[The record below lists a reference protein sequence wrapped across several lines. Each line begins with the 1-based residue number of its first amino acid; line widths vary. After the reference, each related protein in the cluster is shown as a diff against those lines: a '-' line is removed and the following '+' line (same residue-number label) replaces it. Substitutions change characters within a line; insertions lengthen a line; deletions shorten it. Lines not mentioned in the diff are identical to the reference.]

1 MEWSVFPFL
10 LITLGV
16 GFLIGKRFSPKH
28 IQEAKESKIAFLS
41 GFRYLLSK
49 ESDRAIEAFM
59 KAVSLDTETVETYF
73 ALASL
78 FRDKGEIERAIGIHQ
93 SIITRPHLDQ
103 AIRLQALYD
112 LALDYKKAGLF
123 DRAIDIFKEVIRRNP
138 QKKEAYLELANVY
151 QVLKDWDSAYA
162 VIHRLDKITG
172 KDHSIMLAHFQTEI
186 GKKLQMEDKR
196 RAEDAFKKAIKI
208 NKKCIDAYLHLGD
221 LYLKQKN
228 IKKALG
234 VWEEVIKISPEYSF
248 LVYSR
253 LGKIISEIKE
263 ERAFKKFIQTLEK
276 KRERDLYS
284 SLFIV
289 KYYLGEKN
297 LEKAEAFVNEV
308 LQKVPASVVARQ
320 LLSQIF
326 LEKGETLKAINLL
339 VEISQN
345 LLPQKIYQ
353 CSQCGYEA
361 SKLSW
366 WCPQCQQWIRWNPRK
381 FFKRH
386 YF

>member
-1 MEWSVFPFL
+1 MEWPVWIFPLL
-10 LITLGV
+10 LITLV
-16 GFLIGKRFSPKH
+16 IGFFFGRRFSPKD
-28 IQEAKESKIAFLS
+28 IQEAKESKIAFLT

-59 KAVSLDTETVETYF
+59 KAVRLDTETVETYF

-78 FRDKGEIERAIGIHQ
+78 FRDKGEIERAISIHQ
-93 SIITRPHLDQ
+93 SIITRPRLDE

-123 DRAIDIFKEVIRRNP
+123 DRAIDVFKEVIRRTP

-151 QVLKDWDSAYA
+151 QVLKDWAAAYT
-162 VIHRLDKITG
+162 VIQRLDKITG
-172 KDHSIMLAHFQTEI
+172 EDHSIVLAHFQTEI

-221 LYLKQKN
+221 LYFEQKN
-228 IKKALG
+228 IKKALSI
-234 VWEEVIKISPEYSF
+234 WEEVIKISPEYSF

-253 LGKIISEIKE
+253 LEKIISEIKE
-263 ERAFKKFIQTLEK
+263 ERVFRKFIQNLEK
-276 KRERDLYS
+276 KRERDIYS
-284 SLFIV
+284 ALFIS
-289 KYYLGEKN
+289 KYYLGGKN
-297 LEKAEAFVNEV
+297 LEKAEAFMNEV
-308 LQKVPASVVARQ
+308 LQKAPTSVGARQ

-326 LEKGETLKAINLL
+326 LEKGEVQKAISLL
-339 VEISQN
+339 TQISQN
-345 LLPQKIYQ
+345 LLPQKSYQ

-361 SKLSW
+361 TKLSW
-366 WCPQCQQWIRWNPRK
+366 WCPQCQRWDTIKPK
-381 FFKRH
+381 EIF
-386 YF
+386 

>member
-1 MEWSVFPFL
+1 MEWPVWIFPLL
-10 LITLGV
+10 LITLV
-16 GFLIGKRFSPKH
+16 IGFFFGRRFSPKD
-28 IQEAKESKIAFLS
+28 IQEAKESKIAFLT

-59 KAVSLDTETVETYF
+59 KAVRLDTETVETYF

-93 SIITRPHLDQ
+93 SIITRPRLDE

-123 DRAIDIFKEVIRRNP
+123 DRAIDVFKEVIRRNP

-151 QVLKDWDSAYA
+151 QVLKDWAAAYT
-162 VIHRLDKITG
+162 VIQRLDKITG
-172 KDHSIMLAHFQTEI
+172 EDHSIMLAHFQTEI

-221 LYLKQKN
+221 LYFEQKN
-228 IKKALG
+228 IKKALSI
-234 VWEEVIKISPEYSF
+234 WEEVIKIAPEYSF

-263 ERAFKKFIQTLEK
+263 ERVFKKFIQTLEK
-276 KRERDLYS
+276 KTERDFYS
-284 SLFIV
+284 SLFIA

-308 LQKVPASVVARQ
+308 LQKVSTSVVACQ

-326 LEKGETLKAINLL
+326 LEKGETSKAISLL
-339 VEISQN
+339 VQISQN

-366 WCPQCQQWIRWNPRK
+366 WCPQCQRWDTIKPK
-381 FFKRH
+381 EIF
-386 YF
+386 

>member
-1 MEWSVFPFL
+1 MEWPVWIFPLL
-10 LITLGV
+10 LITLV
-16 GFLIGKRFSPKH
+16 IGFFFGRRFSPKD
-28 IQEAKESKIAFLS
+28 IQEAKESKIAFLT

-59 KAVSLDTETVETYF
+59 KAVRLDTETVETYF

-78 FRDKGEIERAIGIHQ
+78 FRDKGEIERAISIHQ
-93 SIITRPHLDQ
+93 SIITRPRLDE

-123 DRAIDIFKEVIRRNP
+123 DRAIDVFKEVIRRTP

-151 QVLKDWDSAYA
+151 QVLKDWAAAYT
-162 VIHRLDKITG
+162 VIQRLDKITG
-172 KDHSIMLAHFQTEI
+172 EDHSIVLAHFQTEI

-221 LYLKQKN
+221 LYFEQKN
-228 IKKALG
+228 IKKALSI
-234 VWEEVIKISPEYSF
+234 WEEVIKISPEYSF

-253 LGKIISEIKE
+253 LEKIISEIKE
-263 ERAFKKFIQTLEK
+263 ERVFRKFIQNLEK
-276 KRERDLYS
+276 KRERDIYS
-284 SLFIV
+284 ALFIS
-289 KYYLGEKN
+289 KYYLGGKN
-297 LEKAEAFVNEV
+297 LEKAEAFMNEV
-308 LQKVPASVVARQ
+308 LQKAPTSVGARQ

-326 LEKGETLKAINLL
+326 LEKGEVQKAISLL
-339 VEISQN
+339 TQISQN
-345 LLPQKIYQ
+345 LLPQKSYQ

-361 SKLSW
+361 TKLSW
-366 WCPQCQQWIRWNPRK
+366 WCPQCQRWDTIKPK
-381 FFKRH
+381 GIF
-386 YF
+386 

>member
-1 MEWSVFPFL
+1 MEWPVWIFPLL
-10 LITLGV
+10 LITLII
-16 GFLIGKRFSPKH
+16 GFFFGRRFSPKD
-28 IQEAKESKIAFLS
+28 IQEAKESKIAFLT

-59 KAVSLDTETVETYF
+59 KAVRLDTETVETYF

-93 SIITRPHLDQ
+93 SIITRPRLDE

-123 DRAIDIFKEVIRRNP
+123 DRAIDVFKEVIRRNP

-151 QVLKDWDSAYA
+151 QVLKDWAAAYT
-162 VIHRLDKITG
+162 VIQRLDKITG
-172 KDHSIMLAHFQTEI
+172 EDHSIVLAHFQTEI

-221 LYLKQKN
+221 LYFEQKN
-228 IKKALG
+228 IKKALSI
-234 VWEEVIKISPEYSF
+234 WEEVIKISPEYSF

-263 ERAFKKFIQTLEK
+263 ERVFRKFIQNLEK
-276 KRERDLYS
+276 KRERDFYS
-284 SLFIV
+284 ALFIS
-289 KYYLGEKN
+289 KYYLGGKN

-308 LQKVPASVVARQ
+308 LQKAPTSVGARQ

-326 LEKGETLKAINLL
+326 LEKGEVQKAISLL
-339 VEISQN
+339 TQISQN
-345 LLPQKIYQ
+345 LLPQKSYQ

-361 SKLSW
+361 TKLSW
-366 WCPQCQQWIRWNPRK
+366 WCPQCQRWDTIKPK
-381 FFKRH
+381 GIF
-386 YF
+386 

>member
-1 MEWSVFPFL
+1 MEWPVWIFPLL
-10 LITLGV
+10 LITLII
-16 GFLIGKRFSPKH
+16 GFFFGRRFSPKD
-28 IQEAKESKIAFLS
+28 IQEAKESKIAFLT

-59 KAVSLDTETVETYF
+59 KAVRLDTETVETYF

-93 SIITRPHLDQ
+93 SIITRPRLDE

-123 DRAIDIFKEVIRRNP
+123 DRAIDVFKEVIRRNP

-151 QVLKDWDSAYA
+151 QVLKDWAAAYT
-162 VIHRLDKITG
+162 VIQRLDKITG
-172 KDHSIMLAHFQTEI
+172 EDHSIVLAHFQTEI

-196 RAEDAFKKAIKI
+196 KAEDAFKKAIKI

-221 LYLKQKN
+221 LYFEQKN
-228 IKKALG
+228 IKKALSI
-234 VWEEVIKISPEYSF
+234 WEEVIKISPEYSF

-253 LGKIISEIKE
+253 LEKIISEIKE
-263 ERAFKKFIQTLEK
+263 ERVFRKFIQNLEK
-276 KRERDLYS
+276 KRERDIYS
-284 SLFIV
+284 ALFIS
-289 KYYLGEKN
+289 KYYLGGKN

-308 LQKVPASVVARQ
+308 LQKAPTSVGARQ

-326 LEKGETLKAINLL
+326 LEKGEVQKAITLL
-339 VEISQN
+339 TQISQN
-345 LLPQKIYQ
+345 LLPQKSYQ

-361 SKLSW
+361 TKLSW
-366 WCPQCQQWIRWNPRK
+366 WCPQCQRWDTIKPK
-381 FFKRH
+381 GIF
-386 YF
+386 

>member
-1 MEWSVFPFL
+1 MEWFVWIFPLL
-10 LITLGV
+10 LITLII
-16 GFLIGKRFSPKH
+16 GFFFGRRFSPKD
-28 IQEAKESKIAFLS
+28 IQEAKESKIAFLT

-93 SIITRPHLDQ
+93 SIITRPHLDET
-103 AIRLQALYD
+103 IRLQALYD

-123 DRAIDIFKEVIRRNP
+123 DRAIDTLKEVIRRKP
-138 QKKEAYLELANVY
+138 QKKEAYLELAHVY
-151 QVLKDWDSAYA
+151 QVLKDWNSAYTI
-162 VIHRLDKITG
+162 IHRLDKITG

-186 GKKLQMEDKR
+186 GKKLQIEDKR

-221 LYLKQKN
+221 LYFKQKN

-234 VWEEVIKISPEYSF
+234 VLEEVIEIAPEYSF

-253 LGKIISEIKE
+253 LGKIVYEIKK
-263 ERAFKKFIQTLEK
+263 ERAFKKFIQSLEK
-276 KRERDLYS
+276 KRERDIYS
-284 SLFIV
+284 SLFIA

-308 LQKVPASVVARQ
+308 LQKVPTSVGARQ

-326 LEKGETLKAINLL
+326 LEKGETSKTINLL
-339 VEISQN
+339 VQISQN

-366 WCPQCQQWIRWNPRK
+366 WCPQCQRWDTMKPK
-381 FFKRH
+381 EIF
-386 YF
+386 

>member
-1 MEWSVFPFL
+1 MEWFVFPFL

-366 WCPQCQQWIRWNPRK
+366 WCPQCQRWDTMEPK
-381 FFKRH
+381 EIF
-386 YF
+386 

>member
-366 WCPQCQQWIRWNPRK
+366 WCPQCQRWDTMEPK
-381 FFKRH
+381 EIF
-386 YF
+386 

>member
-228 IKKALG
+228 VKKALG

-366 WCPQCQQWIRWNPRK
+366 WCPQCQQWDTMEPKEI
-381 FFKRH
+381 F
-386 YF
+386 

>member
-1 MEWSVFPFL
+1 MEWFVWIFPLL
-10 LITLGV
+10 LITLII
-16 GFLIGKRFSPKH
+16 GFFFGRRFSPKD
-28 IQEAKESKIAFLS
+28 IQEAKESKIAFLT

-93 SIITRPHLDQ
+93 SIITRPHLDET
-103 AIRLQALYD
+103 IRLQALYD

-123 DRAIDIFKEVIRRNP
+123 DRAIDTLKEVIRRKP
-138 QKKEAYLELANVY
+138 QKKEAYLELAHVY
-151 QVLKDWDSAYA
+151 QVLKDWNSAYTI
-162 VIHRLDKITG
+162 IHRLDKITG

-221 LYLKQKN
+221 LYFEQKN
-228 IKKALG
+228 IKKALSI
-234 VWEEVIKISPEYSF
+234 WEEVIKISPEYSF

-253 LGKIISEIKE
+253 LEKIISEIKE
-263 ERAFKKFIQTLEK
+263 ERVFRKFIQNLEK
-276 KRERDLYS
+276 KRERDIYS
-284 SLFIV
+284 ALFIS
-289 KYYLGEKN
+289 KYYLGGKN

-308 LQKVPASVVARQ
+308 LQKAPTSVGARQ

-326 LEKGETLKAINLL
+326 LEKGEVQKAISLL
-339 VEISQN
+339 TQISQN
-345 LLPQKIYQ
+345 LLPQKSYQ

-361 SKLSW
+361 TKLSW
-366 WCPQCQQWIRWNPRK
+366 WCPQCQRWDTIKPK
-381 FFKRH
+381 GIF
-386 YF
+386 

>member
-1 MEWSVFPFL
+1 MEWHVWIFPLL
-10 LITLGV
+10 LITLV
-16 GFLIGKRFSPKH
+16 IGFFFGRRFSPKD
-28 IQEAKESKIAFLS
+28 IQEAKESKIAFLT

-78 FRDKGEIERAIGIHQ
+78 FRDKGEIERAISIHQ
-93 SIITRPHLDQ
+93 SIITRPRLDE

-123 DRAIDIFKEVIRRNP
+123 DRAIDVFKEVIRRNP

-151 QVLKDWDSAYA
+151 QVLKDWAAAYT
-162 VIHRLDKITG
+162 VIQRLDKITG
-172 KDHSIMLAHFQTEI
+172 EDHSIVLAHYQTEI
-186 GKKLQMEDKR
+186 GKKLEGENKG

-221 LYLKQKN
+221 LYFEQKN
-228 IKKALG
+228 IKKALSI
-234 VWEEVIKISPEYSF
+234 WEEVIKIAPEYSF

-263 ERAFKKFIQTLEK
+263 ERVFKKFIQNLEK
-276 KRERDLYS
+276 KRERDFYS
-284 SLFIV
+284 SFFIA

-308 LQKVPASVVARQ
+308 LQKISTSVVARQ

-326 LEKGETLKAINLL
+326 LEKGETSKAINLL
-339 VEISQN
+339 VQISQN

-366 WCPQCQQWIRWNPRK
+366 WCPQCQEWDTMKPKGI
-381 FFKRH
+381 F
-386 YF
+386 

>member
-1 MEWSVFPFL
+1 MEWFVWIFPLL
-10 LITLGV
+10 LITLII
-16 GFLIGKRFSPKH
+16 GFFFGRRFSPKE
-28 IQEAKESKIAFLS
+28 IQEAKESKIAFLT

-93 SIITRPHLDQ
+93 SIITRPHLDET
-103 AIRLQALYD
+103 IRLQALYD

-123 DRAIDIFKEVIRRNP
+123 DRAIDTLKEVIRRKP
-138 QKKEAYLELANVY
+138 QKKEAYLELAHVY
-151 QVLKDWDSAYA
+151 QVLKDWNSAYTI
-162 VIHRLDKITG
+162 IHRLDKITG

-186 GKKLQMEDKR
+186 GKKLQIEDKR

-221 LYLKQKN
+221 LYFKQKN

-234 VWEEVIKISPEYSF
+234 VLEEVIEIAPEYSF

-253 LGKIISEIKE
+253 LGKIVYEIKK
-263 ERAFKKFIQTLEK
+263 ERAFKKFIQSLEK
-276 KRERDLYS
+276 KRERDIYS
-284 SLFIV
+284 SLFIA

-308 LQKVPASVVARQ
+308 LQKVPTSVGARQ

-326 LEKGETLKAINLL
+326 LEKGETSKTINLL
-339 VEISQN
+339 VQISQN

-366 WCPQCQQWIRWNPRK
+366 WCPQCQRWDTMKPK
-381 FFKRH
+381 EIF
-386 YF
+386 

>member
-1 MEWSVFPFL
+1 MEWHVWIFPLL
-10 LITLGV
+10 LITLV
-16 GFLIGKRFSPKH
+16 IGFFFGRRFSPKD
-28 IQEAKESKIAFLS
+28 IQEAKESKIAFLT

-78 FRDKGEIERAIGIHQ
+78 FRDKGEIERAISIHQ
-93 SIITRPHLDQ
+93 SIITRPRLDE

-123 DRAIDIFKEVIRRNP
+123 DRAIDVFKEVIRRNP

-151 QVLKDWDSAYA
+151 QVLKDWAAAYT
-162 VIHRLDKITG
+162 VIQRLDKITG
-172 KDHSIMLAHFQTEI
+172 EDHSIVLAHFQTEI

-221 LYLKQKN
+221 LYFEQKN
-228 IKKALG
+228 IKKALSI
-234 VWEEVIKISPEYSF
+234 WEEVIKIAPEYSF

-253 LGKIISEIKE
+253 LEKIISEIKE
-263 ERAFKKFIQTLEK
+263 ERVFKKFIQNLEK
-276 KRERDLYS
+276 KRERDFYS
-284 SLFIV
+284 SFFIA

-308 LQKVPASVVARQ
+308 LQKISTSVVARQ

-326 LEKGETLKAINLL
+326 LEKGETSKAINLL
-339 VEISQN
+339 VQISQN

-361 SKLSW
+361 TKLSW
-366 WCPQCQQWIRWNPRK
+366 WCPQCQRWDTIKPK
-381 FFKRH
+381 GIF
-386 YF
+386 

>member
-1 MEWSVFPFL
+1 MEWFVWIFPLL
-10 LITLGV
+10 LITLII
-16 GFLIGKRFSPKH
+16 GFFFGRRFSPKD
-28 IQEAKESKIAFLS
+28 IQEAKESKIAFLT

-93 SIITRPHLDQ
+93 SIITRPHLDET
-103 AIRLQALYD
+103 IRLQALYD

-123 DRAIDIFKEVIRRNP
+123 DRAIDTLKEVIRRKP
-138 QKKEAYLELANVY
+138 QKKEAYLELAHVY
-151 QVLKDWDSAYA
+151 QVLKDWNSAYTI
-162 VIHRLDKITG
+162 IHRLDKITG

-221 LYLKQKN
+221 LYFKQKN

-234 VWEEVIKISPEYSF
+234 VLEEVIEIAPEYSF

-253 LGKIISEIKE
+253 LGKIVYEIKK
-263 ERAFKKFIQTLEK
+263 ERAFKKFIQSLEK
-276 KRERDLYS
+276 KRERDMYS
-284 SLFIV
+284 SLFIA

-308 LQKVPASVVARQ
+308 LQKVPTSVGARQ

-326 LEKGETLKAINLL
+326 LEKGETSKTINLL
-339 VEISQN
+339 VQISQN

-366 WCPQCQQWIRWNPRK
+366 WCPQCQQWDTMEPKEI
-381 FFKRH
+381 F
-386 YF
+386 

>member
-1 MEWSVFPFL
+1 MEWPVWIFPLL
-10 LITLGV
+10 LITLV
-16 GFLIGKRFSPKH
+16 IGFFFGRRFSPKD
-28 IQEAKESKIAFLS
+28 IQEAKESKIAFLT

-59 KAVSLDTETVETYF
+59 KAVRLDTETVETYF

-78 FRDKGEIERAIGIHQ
+78 FRDKGEIERAISIHQ
-93 SIITRPHLDQ
+93 SIITRPRLDE

-123 DRAIDIFKEVIRRNP
+123 DRAIDVFKEVIRRNP

-151 QVLKDWDSAYA
+151 QVLKDWAAAYT
-162 VIHRLDKITG
+162 VIQRLDKITG
-172 KDHSIMLAHFQTEI
+172 EDHSIVLAHFQTEI

-221 LYLKQKN
+221 LYFEQKN
-228 IKKALG
+228 IKKALSI
-234 VWEEVIKISPEYSF
+234 WEEVIKISPEYSF

-253 LGKIISEIKE
+253 LEKIISEIKE
-263 ERAFKKFIQTLEK
+263 ERVFRKFIQNLEK
-276 KRERDLYS
+276 KRERDIYS
-284 SLFIV
+284 ALFIS
-289 KYYLGEKN
+289 KYYLGGKN
-297 LEKAEAFVNEV
+297 LEKAESFVNEV
-308 LQKVPASVVARQ
+308 LQKAPTSVGARQ

-326 LEKGETLKAINLL
+326 LEKGEVQKAITLL
-339 VEISQN
+339 TQISQN
-345 LLPQKIYQ
+345 LLPQKSYQ

-361 SKLSW
+361 TKLSW
-366 WCPQCQQWIRWNPRK
+366 WCPQCQRWDTIKPK
-381 FFKRH
+381 GIF
-386 YF
+386 

>member
-1 MEWSVFPFL
+1 MEWFVWIFPLL
-10 LITLGV
+10 LITLII
-16 GFLIGKRFSPKH
+16 GFFFGRRFSPKD
-28 IQEAKESKIAFLS
+28 IQEAKESKIAFLT

-93 SIITRPHLDQ
+93 SIITRPHLDET
-103 AIRLQALYD
+103 IRLQALYD

-123 DRAIDIFKEVIRRNP
+123 DRAIDTLKEVIRRKP
-138 QKKEAYLELANVY
+138 QKKEAYLELAHVY
-151 QVLKDWDSAYA
+151 QVLKDWNSAYTI
-162 VIHRLDKITG
+162 IHRLDKITG

-186 GKKLQMEDKR
+186 GKKLQIEDKR

-221 LYLKQKN
+221 LYFKQKN

-234 VWEEVIKISPEYSF
+234 VLEEVIEIAPEYSF

-253 LGKIISEIKE
+253 LGKIVYEIKK
-263 ERAFKKFIQTLEK
+263 ERAFKKFIQSLEK
-276 KRERDLYS
+276 KRERDIYS
-284 SLFIV
+284 SLFIA

-308 LQKVPASVVARQ
+308 LQKVPTSVGARQ

-326 LEKGETLKAINLL
+326 LEKGETSKTINLL

-366 WCPQCQQWIRWNPRK
+366 WCPQCQRWDTMKPK
-381 FFKRH
+381 EIF
-386 YF
+386 

>member
-1 MEWSVFPFL
+1 MEWPVWIFPLL
-10 LITLGV
+10 LITLV
-16 GFLIGKRFSPKH
+16 IGFFFGRRFSPKD
-28 IQEAKESKIAFLS
+28 IQEAKESKIAFLT

-59 KAVSLDTETVETYF
+59 KAVRLDTETVETYF

-78 FRDKGEIERAIGIHQ
+78 FRDKGEIERAISIHQ
-93 SIITRPHLDQ
+93 SIITRPRLDE

-123 DRAIDIFKEVIRRNP
+123 DRAIDVFKEVIRRNP

-151 QVLKDWDSAYA
+151 QVLKDWAAAYT
-162 VIHRLDKITG
+162 VIQRLDKITG
-172 KDHSIMLAHFQTEI
+172 EDHSIVLAHFQTEI

-221 LYLKQKN
+221 LYFEQKN
-228 IKKALG
+228 IKKALSI
-234 VWEEVIKISPEYSF
+234 WEEVIKISPEYSF

-253 LGKIISEIKE
+253 LEKIISEIKE
-263 ERAFKKFIQTLEK
+263 ERVFRKFIQNLEK
-276 KRERDLYS
+276 KRERDIYS
-284 SLFIV
+284 ALFIS
-289 KYYLGEKN
+289 KYYLGGKN
-297 LEKAEAFVNEV
+297 LEKAEAFMNEV
-308 LQKVPASVVARQ
+308 LQKAPTSVGARQ

-326 LEKGETLKAINLL
+326 LEKGEVQKAISLL
-339 VEISQN
+339 TQISQN
-345 LLPQKIYQ
+345 LLPQKSYQ

-361 SKLSW
+361 TKLSW
-366 WCPQCQQWIRWNPRK
+366 WCPQCQRWDTIKPK
-381 FFKRH
+381 GIF
-386 YF
+386 

>member
-1 MEWSVFPFL
+1 MEWHVWIFPLL
-10 LITLGV
+10 LITLV
-16 GFLIGKRFSPKH
+16 IGFFFGRRFSPKD
-28 IQEAKESKIAFLS
+28 IQEAKESKIAFLT

-78 FRDKGEIERAIGIHQ
+78 FRDKGEIERAISIHQ
-93 SIITRPHLDQ
+93 SIITRPRLDE

-123 DRAIDIFKEVIRRNP
+123 DRAIDVFKEVIRRNP

-151 QVLKDWDSAYA
+151 QVLKDWAAAYT
-162 VIHRLDKITG
+162 VIQRLDKITG
-172 KDHSIMLAHFQTEI
+172 EDHSIVLAHYQTEI
-186 GKKLQMEDKR
+186 GKKLEGENKG

-221 LYLKQKN
+221 LYFEQKN
-228 IKKALG
+228 IKKALSI
-234 VWEEVIKISPEYSF
+234 WEEVIKISPEYSF

-253 LGKIISEIKE
+253 LEKIISEIKE
-263 ERAFKKFIQTLEK
+263 ERVFKKFIQNLEK
-276 KRERDLYS
+276 KRERDFYS
-284 SLFIV
+284 SFFIA

-308 LQKVPASVVARQ
+308 LQKISTSVVARQ

-326 LEKGETLKAINLL
+326 LEKGETSKAINLL
-339 VEISQN
+339 VQISQN

-361 SKLSW
+361 TKLSW
-366 WCPQCQQWIRWNPRK
+366 WCPQCQRWDTIKPK
-381 FFKRH
+381 GIF
-386 YF
+386 

>member
-1 MEWSVFPFL
+1 MEWFVWIFPLL
-10 LITLGV
+10 LITLII
-16 GFLIGKRFSPKH
+16 GFFFGRRFSPKD
-28 IQEAKESKIAFLS
+28 IQEAKESKIAFLT

-93 SIITRPHLDQ
+93 SIITRPHLDET
-103 AIRLQALYD
+103 IRLQALYD

-123 DRAIDIFKEVIRRNP
+123 DRAIDTLKEVIRRKP
-138 QKKEAYLELANVY
+138 QKKEAYLELAHVY
-151 QVLKDWDSAYA
+151 QVLKDWNSAYTI
-162 VIHRLDKITG
+162 IHRLDEITG

-186 GKKLQMEDKR
+186 GKKLQIEDKR

-221 LYLKQKN
+221 LYFKQKN

-234 VWEEVIKISPEYSF
+234 VLEEVIEIAPEYSF

-253 LGKIISEIKE
+253 LGKIVYEIKK
-263 ERAFKKFIQTLEK
+263 ERAFKKFIQSLEK
-276 KRERDLYS
+276 KRERDIYS
-284 SLFIV
+284 SLFIA

-308 LQKVPASVVARQ
+308 LQKVPTSVGARQ

-326 LEKGETLKAINLL
+326 LEKGETSKTINLL
-339 VEISQN
+339 VQISQN

-366 WCPQCQQWIRWNPRK
+366 WCPQCQRWDTMKPK
-381 FFKRH
+381 EIF
-386 YF
+386 

>member
-366 WCPQCQQWIRWNPRK
+366 WCPQCQQWDTMKPKEI
-381 FFKRH
+381 F
-386 YF
+386 

>member
-1 MEWSVFPFL
+1 MEWPVWIFPLF
-10 LITLGV
+10 LITLV
-16 GFLIGKRFSPKH
+16 IGFFFGRRFSPKD
-28 IQEAKESKIAFLS
+28 IQEAKESKIAFLT

-59 KAVSLDTETVETYF
+59 KAVRLDTETVETYF

-78 FRDKGEIERAIGIHQ
+78 FRDKGEIERAISIHQ
-93 SIITRPHLDQ
+93 SIITRPRLDE

-123 DRAIDIFKEVIRRNP
+123 DRAIDVFKEVIRRNP

-151 QVLKDWDSAYA
+151 QVLKDWAAAYT
-162 VIHRLDKITG
+162 VIQRLDKITG
-172 KDHSIMLAHFQTEI
+172 EDHSIVLAHFQTEI

-221 LYLKQKN
+221 LYFEQKN
-228 IKKALG
+228 IKKALSI
-234 VWEEVIKISPEYSF
+234 WEEVIKISPEYSF

-253 LGKIISEIKE
+253 LEKIISEIKE
-263 ERAFKKFIQTLEK
+263 ERVFRKFIQNLEK
-276 KRERDLYS
+276 KRERDIYS
-284 SLFIV
+284 ALFIS
-289 KYYLGEKN
+289 KYYLGGKN
-297 LEKAEAFVNEV
+297 LEKAEAFMNEV
-308 LQKVPASVVARQ
+308 LQKAPTSVGARQ

-326 LEKGETLKAINLL
+326 LEKGEVQKAISLL
-339 VEISQN
+339 TQISQN
-345 LLPQKIYQ
+345 LLPQKSYQ

-361 SKLSW
+361 TKLSW
-366 WCPQCQQWIRWNPRK
+366 WCPQCQRWDTIKPK
-381 FFKRH
+381 EIF
-386 YF
+386 

>member
-1 MEWSVFPFL
+1 MEWFVWIFPLL
-10 LITLGV
+10 LITLII
-16 GFLIGKRFSPKH
+16 GFFFGRRFSPKD
-28 IQEAKESKIAFLS
+28 IQEAKESKIAFLT

-93 SIITRPHLDQ
+93 SIITRPHLDET
-103 AIRLQALYD
+103 IRLQALYD

-123 DRAIDIFKEVIRRNP
+123 DRAIDTLKEVIRRKP
-138 QKKEAYLELANVY
+138 QKKEAYLELAHVY
-151 QVLKDWDSAYA
+151 QVLKDWNSAYTI
-162 VIHRLDKITG
+162 IHRLDKITG

-186 GKKLQMEDKR
+186 GKKLQIEDKR

-221 LYLKQKN
+221 LYFKQKN

-234 VWEEVIKISPEYSF
+234 VLEEVIEIAPEYSF

-253 LGKIISEIKE
+253 LGKIVYEIKK
-263 ERAFKKFIQTLEK
+263 ERAFKKFIQSLEK
-276 KRERDLYS
+276 KRERDIYS
-284 SLFIV
+284 SLFIA

-308 LQKVPASVVARQ
+308 LQKVPTSVGARQ

-326 LEKGETLKAINLL
+326 LEKGETSKTINLL
-339 VEISQN
+339 VQISQN

-366 WCPQCQQWIRWNPRK
+366 WCPQCQQWDTMEPKEI
-381 FFKRH
+381 F
-386 YF
+386 